1 MFFKKINEK
10 IDKVTNIL
18 ERSNIIEL
26 SYLVGSKKEILK
38 RNLIAGIARGVGIG
52 IGVAKGIYKA
62 VKNFTKWYL
71 FDFKKLFYNNI
82 FRGEPEMD
90 SPFLLPIGLSS

>member
-1 MFFKKINEK
+1 MVFKKINEK
-10 IDKVTNIL
+10 IDKINNIL

-52 IGVAKGIYKA
+52 IGVTVVTAIII
-62 VKNFTKWYL
+62 L
-71 FDFKKLFYNNI
+71 LLRRLIMLNI
-82 FRGEPEMD
+82 PV
-90 SPFLLPIGLSS
+90 IGDYIADIVEIVERNR

>member
-10 IDKVTNIL
+10 IDKINNIL

-52 IGVAKGIYKA
+52 IGVTVVTAIII
-62 VKNFTKWYL
+62 L
-71 FDFKKLFYNNI
+71 LLRRLIMLNI
-82 FRGEPEMD
+82 PV
-90 SPFLLPIGLSS
+90 IGDYIADIVEIVERNR